1 MQIIWI
7 VEDDEDIRDI
17 VLYALRSA
25 GYEAAGFETGAALFA
40 ALEAGSSPDMLLLDI
55 MLPGDDGL
63 ALLRKLRSMSG
74 TKATP
79 VIILSAKGSEM
90 DKIKGLDLGADDYV
104 AKPFGVMELL
114 SRIAAVL
121 RRSGIS
127 SPGKQGDVLCYR
139 DITLDNARRAV
150 SAGETKISLTYK
162 EYELLHYLLLNAG
175 LVMTRE
181 RIMQAVWGYDI
192 ESESRTLDMHIRSLR
207 HKLGASGELIV
218 TVRNVGYR
226 LGE

>member
-1 MQIIWI
+1 MQNIWI

-40 ALEAGSSPDMLLLDI
+40 ALETGSFPALLLLDV

-63 ALLRKLRSMSG
+63 AILRKLRSLPA
-74 TKATP
+74 TRTTP

-104 AKPFGVMELL
+104 SKPFGVMELL
-114 SRIAAVL
+114 SRIGAVL
-121 RRSGIS
+121 RRSAEPPQHT
-127 SPGKQGDVLCYR
+127 PGNVLAYR

-150 SAGETKISLTYK
+150 TAGGAKVALTYK
-162 EYELLHYLLLNAG
+162 EYELLYYLLLNAG

-207 HKLGASGELIV
+207 QKLGAAGELIV